1 MIDTRKTSAWATFAE
16 HIRGDLVRVA
26 KVGGQRP
33 GGAFFVYAWLFLP
46 GFRFILQH
54 RIQRLVASLPVI
66 GRVVARLYWARTCRR
81 SGSEI
86 AAIANVGP
94 GCYMPHPYAIVL
106 GDCTVGRNV
115 VILQCV
121 TIGKRGDDAPR
132 GPIIG
137 DDVEIGAGATILG
150 PITIGQGAKI
160 GANSVVLKDVP
171 AGAIAAGTPARI
183 LGAAVPSSIGAQ

>member
-1 MIDTRKTSAWATFAE
+1 MTDTPSPSAWRTCAD
-16 HIRGDLVRVA
+16 HVRGDLIRVA
-26 KVGGQRP
+26 KVGSRRP
-33 GGAFFVYAWLFLP
+33 GSAFFVYAWLFLP
-46 GFRFILQH
+46 GFRFILAH
-54 RIQRLVASLPVI
+54 RIQRLLASIPAV
-66 GRVVARLYWARTCRR
+66 GRIVARLYWARTCRR

-150 PITIGQGAKI
+150 PITIGHGAKI

-183 LGAAVPSSIGAQ
+183 LGAATPSSVGAQ

>member
-1 MIDTRKTSAWATFAE
+1 MTDTRSNSAWRTCVE

-54 RIQRLVASLPVI
+54 RIQRLLASIPVV
-66 GRVVARLYWARTCRR
+66 GRIIARLYWARTCRR

-94 GCYMPHPYAIVL
+94 GCYMPHPYAVVL
-106 GDCTVGRNV
+106 GDCTLGRNV
-115 VILQCV
+115 AVLQCV

-150 PITIGQGAKI
+150 PITIGRGAKI

-171 AGAIAAGTPARI
+171 EGAVAAGSPARI
-183 LGAAVPSSIGAQ
+183 LGGPK